1 MDNIPVYLRVLNR
14 PGQHMTRIKKNRSLK
29 RIHKV
34 KTGSAS
40 KLKRSS
46 TTDRQSSKKM
56 KNRTLS
62 VYEKYLAENPEAR
75 EQPQPQ
81 PANNKPAKNDAQPVT
96 EKQPDADSKPSKTRN
111 DTPKSLLDQLDDV
124 DFKDIY

>member
-1 MDNIPVYLRVLNR
+1 
-14 PGQHMTRIKKNRSLK
+14 MTRIKKNRSLK

-40 KLKRSS
+40 KLKRSAGN
-46 TTDRQSSKKM
+46 DRQSSKRI

-62 VYEKYLAENPEAR
+62 VYEKFLAENPEAR
-75 EQPQPQ
+75 EHQASGQPPKT
-81 PANNKPAKNDAQPVT
+81 PPPTVSEPEAKEKPA
-96 EKQPDADSKPSKTRN
+96 KTRN
-111 DTPKSLLDQLDDV
+111 DTPKSLLEQLDDV